1 MPETLPYD
9 CCSECGGSL
18 EDGYEIRNLEK
29 DPETGDTDEWVL
41 CSSCV
46 QKEND
51 DRDIERDSFLNARYN
66 AGDMAYDLGVEA

>member
-18 EDGYEIRNLEK
+18 EDGYEIRNLGK

-51 DRDIERDSFLNARYN
+51 AADELRDDGRYE